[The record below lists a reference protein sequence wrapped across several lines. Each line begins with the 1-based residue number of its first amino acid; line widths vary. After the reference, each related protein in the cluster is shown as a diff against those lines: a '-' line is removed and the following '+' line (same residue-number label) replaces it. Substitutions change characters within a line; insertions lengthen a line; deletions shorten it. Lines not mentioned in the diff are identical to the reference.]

1 MSNFNQRIKS
11 EESAIRKDR
20 ISTGK
25 PVIHMTETSDVE
37 SRVREIVAKY
47 AKMDAKDLNRDTDL
61 QALNI
66 ESLDLIEI
74 IFEVEDAFEIDI
86 EQDEKAADLNTL
98 GEVLDWLTS
107 NIESQK
113 SD

>member
-1 MSNFNQRIKS
+1 
-11 EESAIRKDR
+11 
-20 ISTGK
+20 
-25 PVIHMTETSDVE
+25 MTETSDIDA
-37 SRVREIVAKY
+37 RVREIVAKY
-47 AKMDAKDLNRDTDL
+47 AKVGAKDLNRETDL

-86 EQDEKAADLNTL
+86 EQDEKAADLTNL
-98 GEVLDWLTS
+98 GEVLDWLTA

-113 SD
+113 AA

>member
-1 MSNFNQRIKS
+1 MNPRLTQ
-11 EESAIRKDR
+11 
-20 ISTGK
+20 
-25 PVIHMTETSDVE
+25 VWHMTETSDIE
-37 SRVREIVAKY
+37 IRVREIVAKY
-47 AKMDAKDLNRDTDL
+47 AKVDAKDLNRETDL
-61 QALNI
+61 QTLNI

-86 EQDEKAADLNTL
+86 EQDEKAADLTNL

-113 SD
+113 AA

>member
-1 MSNFNQRIKS
+1 
-11 EESAIRKDR
+11 
-20 ISTGK
+20 
-25 PVIHMTETSDVE
+25 MTETSDIE
-37 SRVREIVAKY
+37 IRVREIVAKY
-47 AKMDAKDLNRDTDL
+47 AKVDAKDLNRETDL
-61 QALNI
+61 QTLNI

-86 EQDEKAADLNTL
+86 EQDEKAANLTNL

-113 SD
+113 AA